1 MPADFQ
7 VNLPDARHDAGPDA
21 ERYAGPDSGALRDR
35 VPRYRERAA
44 SPNGTRTPRTMYDAL
59 EGSTSPGAG
68 VPVAHGGLGSGAW

>member
-7 VNLPDARHDAGPDA
+7 VNLPDAGPDA
-21 ERYAGPDSGALRDR
+21 ERRADAPGKR

-44 SPNGTRTPRTMYDAL
+44 SPNGARTPRTMYDAL

-68 VPVAHGGLGSGAW
+68 VPVARGALGSGAW